1 MPGADFRGHTY
12 LARVEWSGSTGAGY
26 RAYPR
31 AHTAWTPPATD
42 GFDLSAD
49 PHFRGDPDLPNPE
62 QLLVLA
68 ASSCQLLSFLAVAA
82 RGGVDVVSYEDDAT
96 GEMPDDLVPQ
106 RITRIVLRPR
116 VRVAP
121 HGPAGPD
128 AGPVDTATVERMLH
142 EAHEQCYVA
151 NSLTT
156 EVVVEPRIEVAPG

>member
-12 LARVEWSGSTGAGY
+12 LARVEWSGSTGGGY

-31 AHTAWTPPATD
+31 AHTASTPPASE

-49 PHFRGDPDLPNPE
+49 SHFRGDPDLPNPE

-82 RGGVDVVSYEDDAT
+82 RGGVDVLGYQDDAM
-96 GEMPDDLVPQ
+96 GEMPQDVVPQ

-116 VRVAP
+116 VQVA
-121 HGPAGPD
+121 AGTQVV
-128 AGPVDTATVERMLH
+128 AVERMLH
-142 EAHEQCYVA
+142 EAHEQCYIA

-156 EVVVEPRIEVAPG
+156 EVLVQPTVDVCDAR

>member
-31 AHTAWTPPATD
+31 AHTAWTPPATE

-82 RGGVDVVSYEDDAT
+82 RAGVDVVGYSDDAV
-96 GEMPDDLVPQ
+96 GEMPDDLMPQ
-106 RITRIVLRPR
+106 RITRIILRPR
-116 VRVAP
+116 VQV
-121 HGPAGPD
+121 D
-128 AGPVDTATVERMLH
+128 AGADPLVVERLLH
-142 EAHEQCYVA
+142 EAHEQCYIA

-156 EVVVEPRIEVAPG
+156 DVVVEPTIEVAPG

>member
-12 LARVEWSGSTGAGY
+12 LARVEWNGSTGVGY

-49 PHFRGDPDLPNPE
+49 PHFRGDADLPNPE

-96 GEMPDDLVPQ
+96 GEMPDDLAPQ

-116 VRVAP
+116 VRVAS
-121 HGPAGPD
+121 HAGSPSS
-128 AGPVDTATVERMLH
+128 AVDLAAVERMLH
-142 EAHEQCYVA
+142 EAHEQSYIA

-156 EVVVEPRIEVAPG
+156 EVVLEPSVEVAPG

>member
-1 MPGADFRGHTY
+1 MQGNDFRGHTY
-12 LARVEWSGSTGAGY
+12 LARVEWSGSTGGGY

-31 AHTAWTPPATD
+31 AHTAYTPPAGE

-82 RGGVDVVSYEDDAT
+82 RGGVDVVGYQDDAW
-96 GEMPDDLVPQ
+96 GEMPEGVVPQ

-116 VRVAP
+116 VQVA
-121 HGPAGPD
+121 AGAD
-128 AGPVDTATVERMLH
+128 VATVVRMLH
-142 EAHEQCYVA
+142 EAHEQCYIS

-156 EVVVEPRIEVAPG
+156 EVLVQPTVDVGPAR

>member
-1 MPGADFRGHTY
+1 MPGDDLRGHTY
-12 LARVEWSGSTGAGY
+12 LARVEWSGSTGGGY

-31 AHTAWTPPATD
+31 AHTAYTPPASE

-49 PHFRGDPDLPNPE
+49 SHFRGDPDLPNPE

-82 RGGVDVVSYEDDAT
+82 RGGVDVLGYQDDAM
-96 GEMPDDLVPQ
+96 GEMPQDVVPQ

-116 VRVAP
+116 VQVA
-121 HGPAGPD
+121 AGTQVV
-128 AGPVDTATVERMLH
+128 AVERMLH

-156 EVVVEPRIEVAPG
+156 EVLVQPTVDVWDAR